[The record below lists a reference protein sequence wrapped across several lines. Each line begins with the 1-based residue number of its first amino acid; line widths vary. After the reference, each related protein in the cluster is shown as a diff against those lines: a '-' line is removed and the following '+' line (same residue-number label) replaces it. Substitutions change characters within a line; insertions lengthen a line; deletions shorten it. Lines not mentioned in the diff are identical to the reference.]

1 VRKIN
6 DSKKLKK
13 VRKDMKVIE
22 LKEKEKDEIFEIVE
36 SVLKMGN
43 VGLKE
48 EEGKEKVIKN
58 ECVEDI

>member
-1 VRKIN
+1 
-6 DSKKLKK
+6 
-13 VRKDMKVIE
+13 MKVIE